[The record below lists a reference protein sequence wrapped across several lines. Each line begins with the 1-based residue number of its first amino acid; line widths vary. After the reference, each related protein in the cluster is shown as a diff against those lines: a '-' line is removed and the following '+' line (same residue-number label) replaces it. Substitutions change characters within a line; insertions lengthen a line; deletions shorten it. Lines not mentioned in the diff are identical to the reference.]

1 MMDDERPELGAAV
14 DPTETKI
21 QLRKGSTLRVTRR
34 LHSRVYALLVGL
46 ALWLVMSVWLFFA
59 GAGTTDYLLFV
70 VSAFI
75 FIAVALPSILS
86 RVGPI
91 EPVGATEADR
101 LSFREWAKSDFDTW
115 QGRISGAE
123 AAVQVLLPICAVAFG
138 MTAFGIALYIAE
150 HGH

>member
-1 MMDDERPELGAAV
+1 MTNGLGAAV
-14 DPTETKI
+14 DPIESKR
-21 QLRKGSTLRVTRR
+21 QSGNGSTPGVTRR
-34 LHSRVYALLVGL
+34 LHPRVYVLLVGL
-46 ALWLVMSVWLFFA
+46 AAWPVMSVWLFA

-91 EPVGATEADR
+91 EPVETSETDR

-115 QGRISGAE
+115 QGRVSGAE

-150 HGH
+150 HGHV

>member
-1 MMDDERPELGAAV
+1 MTNGQVGAAV
-14 DPTETKI
+14 DSTE
-21 QLRKGSTLRVTRR
+21 RKRQPGKGLTPRVTRR
-34 LHSRVYALLVGL
+34 LHPRVYGLLVGL
-46 ALWLVMSVWLFFA
+46 ALWLVMSVWLFA
-59 GAGTTDYLLFV
+59 GAGTTNYLLFV

-91 EPVGATEADR
+91 EPVGAAETR

-115 QGRISGAE
+115 QGRVSGAE

-138 MTAFGIALYIAE
+138 MTAFGIALYLAE
-150 HGH
+150 R

>member
-1 MMDDERPELGAAV
+1 MTNGQVGAAV
-14 DPTETKI
+14 DSTE
-21 QLRKGSTLRVTRR
+21 RKRQSGKGLTPRVTRR
-34 LHSRVYALLVGL
+34 LHSGVYGLLVGL
-46 ALWLVMSVWLFFA
+46 ALWLVMSVWLFA
-59 GAGTTDYLLFV
+59 GPGTTNYLLFV

-91 EPVGATEADR
+91 EPAGDR

-115 QGRISGAE
+115 QGRVSGAE
-123 AAVQVLLPICAVAFG
+123 AAVQVLLPISAVAFG

-150 HGH
+150 R

>member
-1 MMDDERPELGAAV
+1 
-14 DPTETKI
+14 
-21 QLRKGSTLRVTRR
+21 
-34 LHSRVYALLVGL
+34 LLVGL

-70 VSAFI
+70 VSGFI
-75 FIAVALPSILS
+75 FMAVALPSILS
-86 RVGPI
+86 LVERTDS
-91 EPVGATEADR
+91 GATEADQ

-115 QGRISGAE
+115 QGRVSGAE

-150 HGH
+150 RGHV

>member
-1 MMDDERPELGAAV
+1 MTNGQVGAAV
-14 DPTETKI
+14 DSTE
-21 QLRKGSTLRVTRR
+21 RKRQPGKGLTPRVTRR
-34 LHSRVYALLVGL
+34 LHPRVYALLVGL
-46 ALWLVMSVWLFFA
+46 ALWLVMSVWLFA
-59 GAGTTDYLLFV
+59 GAGTTDYLPFV

-91 EPVGATEADR
+91 EPVGATDADR

-115 QGRISGAE
+115 QGRVSGAE

-150 HGH
+150 HGHV